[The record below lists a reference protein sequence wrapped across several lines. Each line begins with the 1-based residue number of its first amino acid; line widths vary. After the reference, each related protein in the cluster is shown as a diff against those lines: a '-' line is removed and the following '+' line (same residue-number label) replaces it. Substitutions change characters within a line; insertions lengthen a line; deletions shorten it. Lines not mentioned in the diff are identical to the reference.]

1 MISNSGSCYRKGV
14 PAEILLL
21 GSEDVE
27 GPGRN
32 PPAVILRY
40 GGGFLVYHT
49 KDEALGIFVGFDKHW
64 ITFFAS
70 IQCISG
76 RPSIVANW
84 Q

>member
-32 PPAVILRY
+32 PPAVLLRY
-40 GGGFLVYHT
+40 GRGFLVYHT
-49 KDEALGIFVGFDKHW
+49 KDEALGIFVGFDRHVGLLLY
-64 ITFFAS
+64 S
-70 IQCISG
+70 IQ
-76 RPSIVANW
+76 
-84 Q
+84 